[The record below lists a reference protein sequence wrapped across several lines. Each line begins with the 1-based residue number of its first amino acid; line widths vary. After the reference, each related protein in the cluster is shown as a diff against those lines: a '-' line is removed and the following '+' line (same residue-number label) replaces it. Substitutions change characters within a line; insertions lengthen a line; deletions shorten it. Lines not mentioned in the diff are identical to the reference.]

1 MNFLSTFF
9 DTQQFAP
16 HGQCLLWQSD
26 LLILYT
32 VSDTAIALAY
42 FAYFGLVGDRP
53 LPGVN
58 QELADLHHD
67 AIQAFGGVVDL
78 LQTGS
83 SVAVPPWNA
92 ALDATIRWL
101 GMAEQGREP

>member
-1 MNFLSTFF
+1 MMI
-9 DTQQFAP
+9 QRAK
-16 HGQCLLWQSD
+16 
-26 LLILYT
+26 LICHANA
-32 VSDTAIALAY
+32 AIALAY

-67 AIQAFGGVVDL
+67 AIQAFGGDV

-92 ALDATIRWL
+92 ALNATIRWL